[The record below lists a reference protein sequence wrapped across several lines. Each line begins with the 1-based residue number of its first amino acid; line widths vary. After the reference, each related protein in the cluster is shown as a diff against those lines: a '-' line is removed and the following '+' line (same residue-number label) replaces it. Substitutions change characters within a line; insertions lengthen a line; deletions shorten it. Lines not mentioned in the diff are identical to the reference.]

1 MTWLETTQ
9 GIITLIASGVALL
22 GTILTLCV
30 KLYNALKE
38 IVKHKEWKKIAKFA
52 DAAMTAAE
60 ESGKSGADKKQMV
73 IESVEAGCK
82 ELGIVVDLCKL
93 SEYIDECIEFV
104 NKMNKK

>member
-30 KLYNALKE
+30 NLYNALKE
-38 IVKHKEWKKIAKFA
+38 VVKNKEWNKIIKLA

-60 ESGKSGADKKQMV
+60 KSDKSGADKKQMV
-73 IESVEAGCK
+73 IEAVQAGCK
-82 ELGIVVDLCKL
+82 ELGISVDLCKL
-93 SEYIDECIEFV
+93 SEYIDECIDFA
-104 NKMNKK
+104 NKINKK